1 MRRNDAARRLI
12 SVCQAICSENMK
24 RLNYLDTLK
33 IVLTLLVVFHHAA
46 EPYYP
51 DSAWPYKPSNADE
64 MMPWIWHFLS
74 VNAAFFMGLFFL
86 IAGYFVPRSYDK
98 QGFKVFVQKKLIRLG
113 IPVVIVTAF
122 LTLVTGQ
129 MEVGHLWYVETLLV
143 FCLLYALVRQIFL
156 PNKANHDLSFA
167 VLLVLALVMGIG
179 GHLIRQVSPQDHWIW
194 VLGILHIE
202 PAHFL
207 QYVMM
212 FATGVLAYRFQW
224 LEKMRNGIGAA
235 ALAIGVALAI
245 GNYLRDGGAWNDFVY
260 RWFGIYESL
269 LCVFLSFG
277 LLWLFRKFVNQTNAF
292 QSWCAQQAYGAYIV
306 HLFVLLAVQHATDGL
321 LLPGIVKFF
330 LIATIAS
337 ILSFLLTYLL
347 RLIPGVK
354 RVL

>member
-1 MRRNDAARRLI
+1 M
-12 SVCQAICSENMK
+12 SVCDAVCSEIMK

-51 DSAWPYKPSNADE
+51 DSAWPYKPSNTDE

-98 QGFKVFVQKKLIRLG
+98 QGLKVFVQKKLMRLG
-113 IPVVIVTAF
+113 IPVVIVTTF

-129 MEVGHLWYVETLLV
+129 LEVGHLWYVETLLV
-143 FCLLYALVRQIFL
+143 FCLLYALVRQIIL
-156 PNKANHDLSFA
+156 PIKANHNLSLA

-212 FATGVLAYRFQW
+212 FITGVLAYRFQW
-224 LEKMRNGIGAA
+224 LEKMRKGTGAA

-292 QSWCAQQAYGAYIV
+292 QTCCAQQAYGAYIV

-337 ILSFLLTYLL
+337 IISFLLTYLL